1 MDSVD
6 GTKGVQVSSHES
18 FPIDCDPCDYN
29 QISKKAAAYCQE
41 CEDYLCEPCRTV
53 HEKLKLT
60 RSHKLLSGELM
71 PPKRSARKNA
81 VLDTVLCSCM
91 KNEVSVYCKE
101 HCSLVCVNCGALHH
115 RRCHTSDIG
124 DISKDFDVDS
134 TEETIDNWNEL
145 NETLTSLAESR
156 EEDLSNLSLEAKDCR
171 DRAKQFREELSIK
184 LESMEAKT
192 LSEID
197 ILKTQEKKTITQQLD
212 TCKAAQNSF
221 DTDRR
226 NLILAKERNDRQ
238 SIFVYNIQLSQ
249 AIKSL
254 TTITEEITKEV
265 YQPHI
270 SFECNP
276 AISIA
281 GDQDL
286 GTVKCHTSRTPQ
298 QMGRREQVDWLSLS
312 SWCLGIVVWLFLA
325 VPWACLEFLIG
336 VFTDHTVKCHSTRTL
351 QQKGFDEMSVTAHN
365 QVKVKVP
372 SDTRD
377 AWITGSAFLPSAESS
392 RIPQQK
398 GFDEM
403 SVTAHNQVKVKVPS
417 DTRDAWITGSA
428 FLPSAES
435 SRIPQQKGFDE
446 MSVTAHNQVNVKG
459 PSDAYGVDIAGSAFL
474 PSRELILC
482 DYNNYKL
489 KLLDENLQMKES
501 IDVRGDPWDVAPLNQ
516 HQVIVTF
523 PYQQYLQF
531 IQVTPSLALGH
542 TVDLGVQCWGVT
554 VSRESI
560 YISFLE
566 SGRGNI
572 GIYDLTGKKKR
583 IIDPYN
589 GKNGKLLIKSPYY
602 IAVSNDE
609 KLFVSGR
616 SSTPTV
622 YCLESSGKVLYTV
635 SNPSFTDCR
644 GISVDE
650 DENLLVCDAYSHKVF
665 LITKDGKEVREFLTE
680 KDGLSYPRTFSFR
693 RSDGTLVV
701 GGEQFGIMVFT
712 LK

>member
-325 VPWACLEFLIG
+325 VPWVCLEFLIG

-351 QQKGFDEMSVTAHN
+351 QQKGFDEMSVTARN
-365 QVKVKVP
+365 QVNVKVP
-372 SDTRD
+372 SDAGD

-403 SVTAHNQVKVKVPS
+403 SVTARNQVNVKVPS
-417 DTRDAWITGSA
+417 DAGDAWITGSA

-446 MSVTAHNQVNVKG
+446 MSVTARNQVNVKV
-459 PSDAYGVDIAGSAFL
+459 PSDAGDAWITGSAFL
-474 PSRELILC
+474 PSGELILC
-482 DYNNYKL
+482 DWDNKKL

-501 IDVRGDPWDVAPLNQ
+501 IDLPGTPWDIAVVNQ

-523 PYQQYLQF
+523 PWQQNLQF

-542 TVDLGVQCWGVT
+542 TVDLGMECRGVT

-560 YISFLE
+560 YISFSK
-566 SGRGNI
+566 SGEGKI

-589 GKNGKLLIKSPYY
+589 GKDGKVLIDWPKY

-609 KLFVSGR
+609 KIFVSGF
-616 SSTPTV
+616 STTTV
-622 YCLESSGKVLYTV
+622 YCLESSGNVLYTV
-635 SNPSFTDCR
+635 SNPLCKDCS

-650 DENLLVCDAYSHKVF
+650 NENLLVCDVVSHKVF

-680 KDGLSYPRTFSFR
+680 KDGLSWPRTVSFR

-701 GGEQFGIMVFT
+701 DGGHNNNIPVFI

>member
-41 CEDYLCEPCRTV
+41 CEEYLCEPCKTA
-53 HEKLKLT
+53 HEKLRLT

-71 PPKRSARKNA
+71 PLKRSARKKA
-81 VLDTVLCSCM
+81 VLDIVLCSCM

-115 RRCHTSDIG
+115 RRCRTSDIC

-171 DRAKQFREELSIK
+171 DRAKQFRKELSIK
-184 LESMEAKT
+184 LESMEAKI

-212 TCKAAQNSF
+212 TCKAARNSL

-238 SIFVYNIQLSQ
+238 SIFVYNMQLSQ
-249 AIKSL
+249 SVKSL
-254 TTITEEITKEV
+254 TTITDEITKEV

-286 GTVKCHTSRTPQ
+286 GTVKCHTTRTPEQKGFDEMSVTARKQVNVDQDLGTIKCHTSRTPQ

-325 VPWACLEFLIG
+325 VPWVCLEFLIG
-336 VFTDHTVKCHSTRTL
+336 VFTDHTVKCHSTRIL
-351 QQKGFDEMSVTAHN
+351 QQKGFDEMSVTARN
-365 QVKVKVP
+365 QVNVKVP
-372 SDTRD
+372 SDARD
-377 AWITGSAFLPSAESS
+377 AWITGSAFLPS
-392 RIPQQK
+392 
-398 GFDEM
+398 G
-403 SVTAHNQVKVKVPS
+403 
-417 DTRDAWITGSA
+417 
-428 FLPSAES
+428 
-435 SRIPQQKGFDE
+435 
-446 MSVTAHNQVNVKG
+446 
-459 PSDAYGVDIAGSAFL
+459 
-474 PSRELILC
+474 ELILC
-482 DYNNYKL
+482 DCGNNKL

-501 IDVRGDPWDVAPLNQ
+501 IDLPEAPWDIAVVNQ

-523 PYQQYLQF
+523 PVQQYLQF

-542 TVDLGVQCWGVT
+542 TVDLGMQCRGVA

-560 YISFLE
+560 YILFSV
-566 SGRGNI
+566 SGEGKI
-572 GIYDLTGKKKR
+572 GIYDLTGKIKR
-583 IIDPYN
+583 IIDQYN
-589 GKNGKLLIKSPYY
+589 GKDGKELIKYPWY

-609 KLFVSGR
+609 KIFVSGR
-616 SSTPTV
+616 DAKSSTPTV
-622 YCLESSGKVLYTV
+622 CCLESSGNVLYTV
-635 SNPSFTDCR
+635 SNPLFKDCR

-650 DENLLVCDAYSHKVF
+650 NENLLVCDWDSDKVF

-680 KDGLSYPRTFSFR
+680 KDGLSYPSTVSFR

-701 GGEQFGIMVFT
+701 GGGHNNILVFT

>member
-1 MDSVD
+1 
-6 GTKGVQVSSHES
+6 
-18 FPIDCDPCDYN
+18 
-29 QISKKAAAYCQE
+29 
-41 CEDYLCEPCRTV
+41 
-53 HEKLKLT
+53 
-60 RSHKLLSGELM
+60 M
-71 PPKRSARKNA
+71 PPKRSARKGA
-81 VLDTVLCSCM
+81 VLDTVMCSCM

-101 HCSLVCVNCGALHH
+101 HCSLVCLNCGALHH
-115 RRCHTSDIG
+115 RRCRTNDIG

-134 TEETIDNWNEL
+134 TEETIANWNEL
-145 NETLTSLAESR
+145 NETITSLHERR
-156 EEDLSNLSLEAKDCR
+156 ETDLSNLSLEAKDCR

-192 LSEID
+192 LSKID
-197 ILKTQEKKTITQQLD
+197 ILETQETKTITQQLD
-212 TCKAAQNSF
+212 TCKAARNSL

-254 TTITEEITKEV
+254 TTITDEITKEV

-276 AISIA
+276 AIAIA

-286 GTVKCHTSRTPQ
+286 GTVKCHTTRIPQ
-298 QMGRREQVDWLSLS
+298 
-312 SWCLGIVVWLFLA
+312 
-325 VPWACLEFLIG
+325 
-336 VFTDHTVKCHSTRTL
+336 H
-351 QQKGFDEMSVTAHN
+351 KGFDEMSVTARN
-365 QVKVKVP
+365 QVNVKVP
-372 SDTRD
+372 SDSFYVD
-377 AWITGSAFLPSAESS
+377 ITGSAFLSSRESS
-392 RIPQQK
+392 RTPQQK

-403 SVTAHNQVKVKVPS
+403 SVTARNQINVKVPS
-417 DTRDAWITGSA
+417 DDAEYASITGSA
-428 FLPSAES
+428 FLPSG
-435 SRIPQQKGFDE
+435 Q
-446 MSVTAHNQVNVKG
+446 
-459 PSDAYGVDIAGSAFL
+459 
-474 PSRELILC
+474 LILC
-482 DYNNYKL
+482 DGSNKRL
-489 KLLDENLQMKES
+489 KLLDENLQMTES
-501 IDVRGDPWDVAPLNQ
+501 IDVPGGLWDVAPVNQ

-523 PYQQYLQF
+523 PARQYLQF

-542 TVDLGVQCWGVT
+542 TVDLGMECWGVT

-566 SGRGNI
+566 PEGGKI

-583 IIDPYN
+583 ILDPYN
-589 GKNGKLLIKSPYY
+589 GKDGKVLIEWPWY

-609 KLFVSGR
+609 KIVVSDK

-622 YCLESSGKVLYTV
+622 YCLESSGNVLYTV

-650 DENLLVCDAYSHKVF
+650 NENLLVCDWRGLKVL

-680 KDGLSYPRTFSFR
+680 KDGLYRPRTVSFS
-693 RSDGTLVV
+693 RSAGTLVV
-701 GGEQFGIMVFT
+701 GGWHNNILVFT
-712 LK
+712 LKYEIYGSGLQNKNV

>member
-6 GTKGVQVSSHES
+6 GAKGDQVSSDES
-18 FPIDCDPCDYN
+18 FAIDCDPCDYN

-41 CEDYLCEPCRTV
+41 CEEYLCEPCKTA

-71 PPKRSARKNA
+71 PPKRSAGKKA
-81 VLDTVLCSCM
+81 VLDTVLCSCV
-91 KNEVSVYCKE
+91 KNEVAIYCKE
-101 HCSLVCVNCGALHH
+101 HDSLVCVNCGSLHH
-115 RRCHTSDIG
+115 RRCQTSDIG

-145 NETLTSLAESR
+145 NEKITSLHERR
-156 EEDLSNLSLEAKDCR
+156 ETDLSNISLEAKDCR

-197 ILKTQEKKTITQQLD
+197 TLETQETKTITQQLD
-212 TCKAAQNSF
+212 TCKAARNSL

-249 AIKSL
+249 TMKSL
-254 TTITEEITKEV
+254 TTITDEITKEV

-276 AISIA
+276 TITIA
-281 GDQDL
+281 CDQDL
-286 GTVKCHTSRTPQ
+286 GTVKCH
-298 QMGRREQVDWLSLS
+298 
-312 SWCLGIVVWLFLA
+312 
-325 VPWACLEFLIG
+325 
-336 VFTDHTVKCHSTRTL
+336 STRT
-351 QQKGFDEMSVTAHN
+351 
-365 QVKVKVP
+365 
-372 SDTRD
+372 
-377 AWITGSAFLPSAESS
+377 
-392 RIPQQK
+392 PQQK

-403 SVTAHNQVKVKVPS
+403 SVTARNQVNVKVQS
-417 DTRDAWITGSA
+417 DDFNAHITGSA
-428 FLPSAES
+428 FLTSG
-435 SRIPQQKGFDE
+435 Q
-446 MSVTAHNQVNVKG
+446 
-459 PSDAYGVDIAGSAFL
+459 
-474 PSRELILC
+474 LILC
-482 DYNNYKL
+482 DWYNNKL

-501 IDVRGDPWDVAPLNQ
+501 IDVPGDPWDVAPVNQ

-523 PYQQYLQF
+523 PGRQYLQF

-542 TVDLGVQCWGVT
+542 TVDLEMECRGVT

-560 YISFLE
+560 YILFSV
-566 SGRGNI
+566 SGEGKI
-572 GIYDLTGKKKR
+572 GIYDLTGKRKR
-583 IIDPYN
+583 IIDQYN
-589 GKNGKLLIKSPYY
+589 GKDGKVLNEYPYY

-609 KLFVSGR
+609 KIFVSGR
-616 SSTPTV
+616 DVKSSTTTV
-622 YCLESSGKVLYTV
+622 YCLESSGNVLYTV
-635 SNPSFTDCR
+635 SNPLLQECM

-650 DENLLVCDAYSHKVF
+650 NENLLVCDRDRYKVF
-665 LITKDGKEVREFLTE
+665 LITNDGKEVREFLTE
-680 KDGLSYPRTFSFR
+680 KDGLSYPRTVSFR

-701 GGEQFGIMVFT
+701 GGWHNSIRVFT

>member
-6 GTKGVQVSSHES
+6 GAKGVHVSSDKS
-18 FPIDCDPCDYN
+18 FPIDCDPCEYN

-41 CEDYLCEPCRTV
+41 CEEYLCEWCKTA

-71 PPKRSARKNA
+71 PPKRSAGKRA

-91 KNEVSVYCKE
+91 KNEVSIYCKE

-115 RRCHTSDIG
+115 RRCRTNDIG

-145 NETLTSLAESR
+145 NVTLTSLAESR
-156 EEDLSNLSLEAKDCR
+156 EEDLNNLTLEAKDCR
-171 DRAKQFREELSIK
+171 DRAKQFGEELRIK

-197 ILKTQEKKTITQQLD
+197 ILETQETKTINQQLD
-212 TCKAAQNSF
+212 TCKAAQNSL

-249 AIKSL
+249 SVKSL
-254 TTITEEITKEV
+254 TKTSEEITKEV

-270 SFECNP
+270 SFECYP
-276 AISIA
+276 AITIA

-286 GTVKCHTSRTPQ
+286 GTVKCHTTRTTQ
-298 QMGRREQVDWLSLS
+298 QMGKREFVFLPSLS
-312 SWCLGIVVWLFLA
+312 SQCLESVLWLFLA
-325 VPWACLEFLIG
+325 VSWVCLQFVFVVLPNHTHILFLNEIS
-336 VFTDHTVKCHSTRTL
+336 VPTR
-351 QQKGFDEMSVTAHN
+351 N
-365 QVKVKVP
+365 QVNIKVQ
-372 SDTRD
+372 SDSND
-377 AWITGSAFLPSAESS
+377 AWISGSAFLPS
-392 RIPQQK
+392 
-398 GFDEM
+398 G
-403 SVTAHNQVKVKVPS
+403 
-417 DTRDAWITGSA
+417 
-428 FLPSAES
+428 
-435 SRIPQQKGFDE
+435 
-446 MSVTAHNQVNVKG
+446 
-459 PSDAYGVDIAGSAFL
+459 
-474 PSRELILC
+474 ELILC
-482 DYNNYKL
+482 DWLNKKL

-501 IDVRGDPWDVAPLNQ
+501 IDVPGRPWDVAPVNQ

-523 PYQQYLQF
+523 PWQQYLQF

-542 TVDLGVQCWGVT
+542 TVNLGMECMGVT

-560 YISFLE
+560 YILFFE
-566 SGRGNI
+566 SGEGKI

-583 IIDPYN
+583 IIGPYN
-589 GKNGKLLIKSPYY
+589 GKDGKVLIEFPCN
-602 IAVSNDE
+602 IAVSNDD
-609 KLFVSGR
+609 KLFVSDG

-635 SNPSFTDCR
+635 SNPLFEACR
-644 GISVDE
+644 GIIVDE
-650 DENLLVCDAYSHKVF
+650 NENLLVCDVDRNKVF

-680 KDGLSYPRTFSFR
+680 NDDVWRPYTVSSR

-701 GGEQFGIMVFT
+701 GGYHNNILVFT

>member
-6 GTKGVQVSSHES
+6 GAKGIHISSDES
-18 FPIDCDPCDYN
+18 FSIDCDPCQYN

-41 CEDYLCEPCRTV
+41 CEEYLCEPCKTA
-53 HEKLKLT
+53 HEKLRLT

-71 PPKRSARKNA
+71 PPKRSARKKA
-81 VLDTVLCSCM
+81 VLDTVMCSCM

-101 HCSLVCVNCGALHH
+101 HCSLVCVNCGSLHH
-115 RRCHTSDIG
+115 RRCQTSDIG

-145 NETLTSLAESR
+145 NEKITSLHERR
-156 EEDLSNLSLEAKDCR
+156 ETDLSNLSLEAKDCR

-197 ILKTQEKKTITQQLD
+197 ILETQETKTITQQLD
-212 TCKAAQNSF
+212 TCKAARNSL

-249 AIKSL
+249 TMKSL

-276 AISIA
+276 AITIA
-281 GDQDL
+281 GDQEL
-286 GTVKCHTSRTPQ
+286 GTVKCHT
-298 QMGRREQVDWLSLS
+298 
-312 SWCLGIVVWLFLA
+312 
-325 VPWACLEFLIG
+325 
-336 VFTDHTVKCHSTRTL
+336 TRT
-351 QQKGFDEMSVTAHN
+351 
-365 QVKVKVP
+365 
-372 SDTRD
+372 
-377 AWITGSAFLPSAESS
+377 
-392 RIPQQK
+392 PQQK

-403 SVTAHNQVKVKVPS
+403 SVTARNQVNVKVQS
-417 DTRDAWITGSA
+417 DARNARITGSA
-428 FLPSAES
+428 FLPS
-435 SRIPQQKGFDE
+435 G
-446 MSVTAHNQVNVKG
+446 
-459 PSDAYGVDIAGSAFL
+459 
-474 PSRELILC
+474 ELILC
-482 DYNNYKL
+482 DHINKKL

-501 IDVRGDPWDVAPLNQ
+501 IDLPGTPRDIAVVNQ

-523 PYQQYLQF
+523 PVQQYLQF

-542 TVDLGVQCWGVT
+542 TVDLGMECNGVT

-560 YISFLE
+560 YISFSE
-566 SGRGNI
+566 SGGGKI

-583 IIDPYN
+583 IIDQYN
-589 GKNGKLLIKSPYY
+589 GKDGNVLIKYPDY

-609 KLFVSGR
+609 KIFVSGHDAK
-616 SSTPTV
+616 SFTPTV
-622 YCLESSGKVLYTV
+622 YCLESSGNVLYTV
-635 SNPSFTDCR
+635 SNPVFKVCR

-650 DENLLVCDAYSHKVF
+650 NENLLVCGGSHKVF

-680 KDGLSYPRTFSFR
+680 KDGLSWPSTVSFR

-701 GGEQFGIMVFT
+701 GNEHNNILAFT

>member
-1 MDSVD
+1 MGSFKYGYVSMATACLKISFLVISGNRNMDSVD
-6 GTKGVQVSSHES
+6 GAKGVHVSSDKS
-18 FPIDCDPCDYN
+18 FPIDCDPCEYN

-41 CEDYLCEPCRTV
+41 CEEYLCEPCKTA

-71 PPKRSARKNA
+71 PPKRSARKGA
-81 VLDTVLCSCM
+81 VLDTVMCSCM

-101 HCSLVCVNCGALHH
+101 HDSLVCVNCGALHH
-115 RRCHTSDIG
+115 RRCQTSDIG

-134 TEETIDNWNEL
+134 TEETIDNWNNL
-145 NETLTSLAESR
+145 NETITFLAKSR
-156 EEDLSNLSLEAKDCR
+156 EEDLNNLTLEAKDCR
-171 DRAKQFREELSIK
+171 DRAKQFGEELRIK

-197 ILKTQEKKTITQQLD
+197 ILETQETKTINQQLD
-212 TCKAAQNSF
+212 TCKAAQNSL

-249 AIKSL
+249 SMMSL
-254 TTITEEITKEV
+254 TKTTEEITKEV

-276 AISIA
+276 AIIIA

-286 GTVKCHTSRTPQ
+286 GTVKCHTTRTTQ
-298 QMGRREQVDWLSLS
+298 QMGKREFVFLPSLS
-312 SWCLGIVVWLFLA
+312 SQCLESVLWLFLA
-325 VPWACLEFLIG
+325 VSWVCLQFVFVVLPNHTHILFLNEIS
-336 VFTDHTVKCHSTRTL
+336 VPTR
-351 QQKGFDEMSVTAHN
+351 N
-365 QVKVKVP
+365 QVNIKVQ
-372 SDTRD
+372 SDSND
-377 AWITGSAFLPSAESS
+377 AWIYGSAFLPS
-392 RIPQQK
+392 
-398 GFDEM
+398 G
-403 SVTAHNQVKVKVPS
+403 
-417 DTRDAWITGSA
+417 
-428 FLPSAES
+428 
-435 SRIPQQKGFDE
+435 
-446 MSVTAHNQVNVKG
+446 
-459 PSDAYGVDIAGSAFL
+459 
-474 PSRELILC
+474 ELILC
-482 DYNNYKL
+482 DHINKKL

-501 IDVRGDPWDVAPLNQ
+501 IDVPGQPWDVAPVNQ

-523 PYQQYLQF
+523 LGQQYLQF

-542 TVDLGVQCWGVT
+542 TVDLGMQCWGVT

-560 YISFLE
+560 YISFFE
-566 SGRGNI
+566 SGEGKI

-589 GKNGKLLIKSPYY
+589 GKDGKVLIKYPEY

-609 KLFVSGR
+609 KIFVYGV
-616 SSTPTV
+616 SSTRTV
-622 YCLESSGKVLYTV
+622 YCLESSGNVLYTV
-635 SNPSFTDCR
+635 SNPLFKKCS

-650 DENLLVCDAYSHKVF
+650 NENLLVCDWLSHKVF
-665 LITKDGKEVREFLTE
+665 LITKDGKEVREFLTL
-680 KDGLSYPRTFSFR
+680 KDGLSYPRTVSFR

-701 GGEQFGIMVFT
+701 GGDHNNILVFT

>member
-6 GTKGVQVSSHES
+6 GAKGVHVSSDKS
-18 FPIDCDPCDYN
+18 FPIDCDPCEYN
-29 QISKKAAAYCQE
+29 QISKKAAAHCQE
-41 CEDYLCEPCRTV
+41 CEEYLCEWCKTA

-71 PPKRSARKNA
+71 PPKRSARKGA
-81 VLDTVLCSCM
+81 VLDTVLCSCV
-91 KNEVSVYCKE
+91 KNEVAIYCKE
-101 HCSLVCVNCGALHH
+101 HCSLVCVNCGALRH
-115 RRCHTSDIG
+115 RRCQTSDIG

-134 TEETIDNWNEL
+134 TEETIDNWNNL
-145 NETLTSLAESR
+145 NETITFLAKSR
-156 EEDLSNLSLEAKDCR
+156 EEDLNNLTLEAKDCR
-171 DRAKQFREELSIK
+171 DRAKQFGEELRIK

-197 ILKTQEKKTITQQLD
+197 ILETQETKTINQQLD
-212 TCKAAQNSF
+212 TCKAARNSL

-254 TTITEEITKEV
+254 TKITDEITKEV

-276 AISIA
+276 AITIA

-286 GTVKCHTSRTPQ
+286 GTVKCHTTRTTQ
-298 QMGRREQVDWLSLS
+298 QMGKREFVFLPSLS
-312 SWCLGIVVWLFLA
+312 SQCLESVLWLFLA
-325 VPWACLEFLIG
+325 VSWVCLQFVFVVLPNHTHILFLNEIS
-336 VFTDHTVKCHSTRTL
+336 VPTR
-351 QQKGFDEMSVTAHN
+351 N
-365 QVKVKVP
+365 QVNIKVQ
-372 SDTRD
+372 SDSND
-377 AWITGSAFLPSAESS
+377 AWISGSAFLPS
-392 RIPQQK
+392 
-398 GFDEM
+398 G
-403 SVTAHNQVKVKVPS
+403 
-417 DTRDAWITGSA
+417 
-428 FLPSAES
+428 
-435 SRIPQQKGFDE
+435 
-446 MSVTAHNQVNVKG
+446 
-459 PSDAYGVDIAGSAFL
+459 
-474 PSRELILC
+474 ELILC
-482 DYNNYKL
+482 DHINKKL

-501 IDVRGDPWDVAPLNQ
+501 IDVPGRPWDVAPVNQ

-523 PYQQYLQF
+523 PWQQYLQF

-542 TVDLGVQCWGVT
+542 TVDLGMECWGVT

-566 SGRGNI
+566 PEGGKI

-583 IIDPYN
+583 ILDPYN
-589 GKNGKLLIKSPYY
+589 GKDGKVLIEWPWY

-609 KLFVSGR
+609 KIVVSDK

-622 YCLESSGKVLYTV
+622 YCLESSGNVLYTV

-644 GISVDE
+644 GISVDVN
-650 DENLLVCDAYSHKVF
+650 ENLLVCDWRSLKVL
-665 LITKDGKEVREFLTE
+665 LITKDGKEVREFLPE
-680 KDGLSYPRTFSFR
+680 KDGLSYPYTVSFR

-701 GGEQFGIMVFT
+701 GGWHNNILVFT

>member
-6 GTKGVQVSSHES
+6 GAKGVHVSSDES
-18 FPIDCDPCDYN
+18 FAIDCDPCKFN
-29 QISKKAAAYCQE
+29 QISKKAAAYCQK
-41 CEDYLCEPCRTV
+41 CEEYLCEPCRTV
-53 HEKLKLT
+53 HGKLKST

-71 PPKRSARKNA
+71 PPKRSADKIT
-81 VLDTVLCSCM
+81 VLDTVLCSCL

-101 HCSLVCVNCGALHH
+101 HCSLICVNCGYIHH

-124 DISKDFDVDS
+124 DVSKDFDVDS
-134 TEETIDNWNEL
+134 TEETIDNWKEL
-145 NETLTSLAESR
+145 NETITSLAESR
-156 EEDLSNLSLEAKDCR
+156 EEDLNNLTLEVKDCR
-171 DRAKQFREELSIK
+171 DRAKQFREKLSIQ

-197 ILKTQEKKTITQQLD
+197 ILETQETKTITQQLD
-212 TCKAAQNSF
+212 TCKAARNSL

-249 AIKSL
+249 SVKSL

-265 YQPHI
+265 HQPHI

-276 AISIA
+276 AITIV

-286 GTVKCHTSRTPQ
+286 GTVKCH
-298 QMGRREQVDWLSLS
+298 
-312 SWCLGIVVWLFLA
+312 
-325 VPWACLEFLIG
+325 
-336 VFTDHTVKCHSTRTL
+336 ST
-351 QQKGFDEMSVTAHN
+351 
-365 QVKVKVP
+365 
-372 SDTRD
+372 
-377 AWITGSAFLPSAESS
+377 

-403 SVTAHNQVKVKVPS
+403 SVTARNQVNVKVQS
-417 DTRDAWITGSA
+417 DTYDACITGSA
-428 FLPSAES
+428 FLPSG
-435 SRIPQQKGFDE
+435 Q
-446 MSVTAHNQVNVKG
+446 
-459 PSDAYGVDIAGSAFL
+459 
-474 PSRELILC
+474 LILC
-482 DYNNYKL
+482 DLHNNKL

-501 IDVRGDPWDVAPLNQ
+501 IDLPERPRDKAVVNQ

-523 PYQQYLQF
+523 LSQQYLQF

-560 YISFLE
+560 YILLSSE
-566 SGRGNI
+566 SGEGKI
-572 GIYDLTGKKKR
+572 GFYDLTGKKKR
-583 IIDPYN
+583 VIDQYN
-589 GKNGKLLIKSPYY
+589 GKDGKVLIEYPYY

-609 KLFVSGR
+609 KLFLSGG

-622 YCLESSGKVLYTV
+622 YCLESSGNVLYTV
-635 SNPSFTDCR
+635 SNPLFKDCS

-650 DENLLVCDAYSHKVF
+650 NKNLLVCDRRSHKVF
-665 LITKDGKEVREFLTE
+665 LITKDGKEVREFLTG
-680 KDGLSYPRTFSFR
+680 KDGLSYPYTISFR
-693 RSDGTLVV
+693 RSDRTLVL
-701 GGEQFGIMVFT
+701 GGDHYNILVFT

>member
-6 GTKGVQVSSHES
+6 GAKGDQVSSDGS
-18 FPIDCDPCDYN
+18 FAIDCDPCDYN

-41 CEDYLCEPCRTV
+41 CEEYLCEPCKTA
-53 HEKLKLT
+53 HEKLRLT

-71 PPKRSARKNA
+71 PPKRSAGKRA
-81 VLDTVLCSCM
+81 VLDTVLCSCV
-91 KNEVSVYCKE
+91 KNEVAIYCKE
-101 HCSLVCVNCGALHH
+101 HDSLVCVNCGSLHH
-115 RRCHTSDIG
+115 RRCQTSDIG

-145 NETLTSLAESR
+145 NEKITSLHERR
-156 EEDLSNLSLEAKDCR
+156 ETDLSNLSLEAKDCR
-171 DRAKQFREELSIK
+171 DRAKQFREELSIT

-197 ILKTQEKKTITQQLD
+197 TLETQETKTITQQLD
-212 TCKAAQNSF
+212 TCKAARNSL

-249 AIKSL
+249 SVKSL
-254 TTITEEITKEV
+254 TTITDEITKEV

-276 AISIA
+276 AITFT
-281 GDQDL
+281 GDQDI
-286 GTVKCHTSRTPQ
+286 GTVKCHTTRIPQQKGFDVITGDQDLGAVKCHTTRTPQ
-298 QMGRREQVDWLSLS
+298 QKGFDVITGDQD
-312 SWCLGIVVWLFLA
+312 LGA
-325 VPWACLEFLIG
+325 
-336 VFTDHTVKCHSTRTL
+336 VKCHSTRT
-351 QQKGFDEMSVTAHN
+351 
-365 QVKVKVP
+365 
-372 SDTRD
+372 
-377 AWITGSAFLPSAESS
+377 
-392 RIPQQK
+392 PQQK

-403 SVTAHNQVKVKVPS
+403 SVTARNQVNVKVQS
-417 DTRDAWITGSA
+417 DTFDADIIGSA
-428 FLPSAES
+428 FLPS
-435 SRIPQQKGFDE
+435 G
-446 MSVTAHNQVNVKG
+446 
-459 PSDAYGVDIAGSAFL
+459 
-474 PSRELILC
+474 ELILC
-482 DYNNYKL
+482 DYTNKKL

-501 IDVRGDPWDVAPLNQ
+501 IDVPGTPWDIAVVNQ

-523 PYQQYLQF
+523 PWQQNLQF

-542 TVDLGVQCWGVT
+542 TVDLGMECRGAT

-560 YISFLE
+560 YILFSV
-566 SGRGNI
+566 SGEGKI
-572 GIYDLTGKKKR
+572 GIYDLTWKKKR
-583 IIDPYN
+583 IIDQYN
-589 GKNGKLLIKSPYY
+589 GKDGNVLIKYPWY

-609 KLFVSGR
+609 KIFVSGYDVQ
-616 SSTPTV
+616 SSTRTV
-622 YCLESSGKVLYTV
+622 YCLESSGNVLYTV

-650 DENLLVCDAYSHKVF
+650 NENMLVCDRYHKVF

-680 KDGLSYPRTFSFR
+680 KDGLYRPRTVSFS
-693 RSDGTLVV
+693 RSAGTLVV
-701 GGEQFGIMVFT
+701 GGDHNIILVFT

>member
-325 VPWACLEFLIG
+325 VPWVCLEFLIG

-351 QQKGFDEMSVTAHN
+351 QQKGFDEMSVTARN
-365 QVKVKVP
+365 QVNVKVP

-403 SVTAHNQVKVKVPS
+403 SVTARNQVNVKVQS
-417 DTRDAWITGSA
+417 DDAEYAGITGSA
-428 FLPSAES
+428 FLPS
-435 SRIPQQKGFDE
+435 G
-446 MSVTAHNQVNVKG
+446 
-459 PSDAYGVDIAGSAFL
+459 
-474 PSRELILC
+474 ELILC
-482 DYNNYKL
+482 DHINKKL

-501 IDVRGDPWDVAPLNQ
+501 IDVPGTPWDIAVVNQ

-523 PYQQYLQF
+523 LWRQYLQF
-531 IQVTPSLALGH
+531 IQVTPSLALDY
-542 TVDLGVQCWGVT
+542 TVDFGMECRGVT

-560 YISFLE
+560 YILFSV
-566 SGRGNI
+566 SGEGKI

-583 IIDPYN
+583 IIDQYN
-589 GKNGKLLIKSPYY
+589 GKDGKVLIKSPWY

-609 KLFVSGR
+609 QIFVSGGLFP
-616 SSTPTV
+616 PTV
-622 YCLESSGKVLYTV
+622 YCLESSGNVLYTV
-635 SNPSFTDCR
+635 SN
-644 GISVDE
+644 
-650 DENLLVCDAYSHKVF
+650 LLF
-665 LITKDGKEVREFLTE
+665 
-680 KDGLSYPRTFSFR
+680 
-693 RSDGTLVV
+693 
-701 GGEQFGIMVFT
+701 
-712 LK
+712 

>member
-6 GTKGVQVSSHES
+6 GAKGIHISSDES
-18 FPIDCDPCDYN
+18 FSIDCDPCQYN

-41 CEDYLCEPCRTV
+41 CKEYFCEWCKTA

-71 PPKRSARKNA
+71 PPKRSARKGA
-81 VLDTVLCSCM
+81 VLDTVMCSCM
-91 KNEVSVYCKE
+91 KNEVSDYCKE
-101 HCSLVCVNCGALHH
+101 HCSLVCVNCGSLHH
-115 RRCHTSDIG
+115 RRCQTSDIG

-145 NETLTSLAESR
+145 NEKITSLHERR
-156 EEDLSNLSLEAKDCR
+156 ETDLSNLSLEAKDCR

-197 ILKTQEKKTITQQLD
+197 ILETQETKTITQQLD
-212 TCKAAQNSF
+212 TCKAARNSL

-249 AIKSL
+249 TMKSL

-276 AISIA
+276 AITIA
-281 GDQDL
+281 GDQEL
-286 GTVKCHTSRTPQ
+286 GTVKCHT
-298 QMGRREQVDWLSLS
+298 
-312 SWCLGIVVWLFLA
+312 
-325 VPWACLEFLIG
+325 
-336 VFTDHTVKCHSTRTL
+336 TRT
-351 QQKGFDEMSVTAHN
+351 
-365 QVKVKVP
+365 
-372 SDTRD
+372 
-377 AWITGSAFLPSAESS
+377 
-392 RIPQQK
+392 PQQK

-403 SVTAHNQVKVKVPS
+403 SVTARNQVNVKVQS
-417 DTRDAWITGSA
+417 DAKDVCITGSA
-428 FLPSAES
+428 FLPSG
-435 SRIPQQKGFDE
+435 Q
-446 MSVTAHNQVNVKG
+446 
-459 PSDAYGVDIAGSAFL
+459 
-474 PSRELILC
+474 LILC
-482 DYNNYKL
+482 DGNNNKL
-489 KLLDENLQMKES
+489 KLLDENLQMTES
-501 IDVRGDPWDVAPLNQ
+501 IDLPGTPWDIAVVNQ

-531 IQVTPSLALGH
+531 IEVTPSLALGH
-542 TVDLGVQCWGVT
+542 TVDLGMQCWGVT

-560 YISFLE
+560 YISFSE
-566 SGRGNI
+566 SGEGKI
-572 GIYDLTGKKKR
+572 GIYDHTGKMKR
-583 IIDPYN
+583 IIDPCN
-589 GKNGKLLIKSPYY
+589 GKDGNVLIKWPHYL
-602 IAVSNDE
+602 AVSNDE
-609 KLFVSGR
+609 KIFVSDE

-622 YCLESSGKVLYTV
+622 YCLENSGNVLYTI
-635 SNPSFTDCR
+635 SNPLFTDCR

-650 DENLLVCDAYSHKVF
+650 NENLLVCDWDRNKVF

-680 KDGLSYPRTFSFR
+680 KDGLSYPWTVSFR

-701 GGEQFGIMVFT
+701 GGWHYNILVFT

>member
-6 GTKGVQVSSHES
+6 GAKGDQVSSDGS
-18 FPIDCDPCDYN
+18 FAIDCDPCDYN

-41 CEDYLCEPCRTV
+41 CEEYLCEPCKTA

-71 PPKRSARKNA
+71 PPKRSAGKRA
-81 VLDTVLCSCM
+81 VLDTVLCSCV
-91 KNEVSVYCKE
+91 KNEVAIYCKE
-101 HCSLVCVNCGALHH
+101 HDSLVCVNCGSLHH
-115 RRCHTSDIG
+115 RRCQTSDIG

-145 NETLTSLAESR
+145 NEKITSLHERR
-156 EEDLSNLSLEAKDCR
+156 ETDLSNLSLEAKDCR

-197 ILKTQEKKTITQQLD
+197 TLETQETKTITQQLD
-212 TCKAAQNSF
+212 TCKAARNSL

-249 AIKSL
+249 SVKSL
-254 TTITEEITKEV
+254 TTITDEITKEV

-276 AISIA
+276 AITFT

-286 GTVKCHTSRTPQ
+286 GTVKCHTTRIPQ
-298 QMGRREQVDWLSLS
+298 QKGFDVITGDQD
-312 SWCLGIVVWLFLA
+312 LGA
-325 VPWACLEFLIG
+325 
-336 VFTDHTVKCHSTRTL
+336 VKCHSTRT
-351 QQKGFDEMSVTAHN
+351 
-365 QVKVKVP
+365 
-372 SDTRD
+372 
-377 AWITGSAFLPSAESS
+377 
-392 RIPQQK
+392 PQQK

-403 SVTAHNQVKVKVPS
+403 SVTARNQVNVKLPS
-417 DTRDAWITGSA
+417 DTRNARITGSA
-428 FLPSAES
+428 FLPS
-435 SRIPQQKGFDE
+435 G
-446 MSVTAHNQVNVKG
+446 
-459 PSDAYGVDIAGSAFL
+459 
-474 PSRELILC
+474 ELILC
-482 DYNNYKL
+482 DWYNKKL
-489 KLLDENLQMKES
+489 KLLDENLQMKDS
-501 IDVRGDPWDVAPLNQ
+501 IDVPGRPWDVAPVNQ

-531 IQVTPSLALGH
+531 IQVTHSLALGH
-542 TVDLGVQCWGVT
+542 TVDFGMECRGVT

-560 YISFLE
+560 YISFSE
-566 SGRGNI
+566 SGEGKI
-572 GIYDLTGKKKR
+572 GMYDLTGKKKR
-583 IIDPYN
+583 IIDQYN
-589 GKNGKLLIKSPYY
+589 GKDGNVLIKYPWY

-609 KLFVSGR
+609 KIFVSGVDAQ

-622 YCLESSGKVLYTV
+622 CCLESSGNVLYTV
-635 SNPSFTDCR
+635 SNPLFKKCSE
-644 GISVDE
+644 ISVDE
-650 DENLLVCDAYSHKVF
+650 NKNLLVCDWKSHKVF

-680 KDGLSYPRTFSFR
+680 KDGVYHPYTVSFR

-701 GGEQFGIMVFT
+701 DVWPNNILVFT

>member
-6 GTKGVQVSSHES
+6 GTKGVHVSSDKS
-18 FPIDCDPCDYN
+18 FSIDCDPCAFN
-29 QISKKAAAYCQE
+29 QISRKTAAYCQE
-41 CEDYLCEPCRTV
+41 CEEYLCEPCKTA
-53 HEKLKLT
+53 HEKLRLT

-71 PPKRSARKNA
+71 PPKRSARKKA

-91 KNEVSVYCKE
+91 KNEVAIYCKE
-101 HCSLVCVNCGALHH
+101 NDSLVCVNCGALHH
-115 RRCHTSDIG
+115 RRCRTNDIG

-145 NETLTSLAESR
+145 NEALTSLAESR
-156 EEDLSNLSLEAKDCR
+156 EEDLNNLTLEAKDCR

-184 LESMEAKT
+184 IENMEAKT

-197 ILKTQEKKTITQQLD
+197 ILETQETKTITQQLD
-212 TCKAAQNSF
+212 TCKAARNSL

-270 SFECNP
+270 SFKCNP
-276 AISIA
+276 TITIA

-286 GTVKCHTSRTPQ
+286 GTVKCHTTRTP
-298 QMGRREQVDWLSLS
+298 
-312 SWCLGIVVWLFLA
+312 
-325 VPWACLEFLIG
+325 
-336 VFTDHTVKCHSTRTL
+336 
-351 QQKGFDEMSVTAHN
+351 QQKGFDEMYVTARN
-365 QVKVKVP
+365 QVNVEVQSK
-372 SDTRD
+372 TLD
-377 AWITGSAFLPSAESS
+377 ADITGSAFLPSG
-392 RIPQQK
+392 Q
-398 GFDEM
+398 
-403 SVTAHNQVKVKVPS
+403 
-417 DTRDAWITGSA
+417 
-428 FLPSAES
+428 
-435 SRIPQQKGFDE
+435 
-446 MSVTAHNQVNVKG
+446 
-459 PSDAYGVDIAGSAFL
+459 
-474 PSRELILC
+474 LILC
-482 DYNNYKL
+482 DWNIKKL

-501 IDVRGDPWDVAPLNQ
+501 IDVPEYPWDIAVVNQ

-523 PYQQYLQF
+523 RRQQYLQF

-542 TVDLGVQCWGVT
+542 TVDLGMECRGVT
-554 VSRESI
+554 VSRECI
-560 YISFLE
+560 YISFSE
-566 SGRGNI
+566 SGEGKI
-572 GIYDLTGKKKR
+572 GIYDVTGKKKR
-583 IIDPYN
+583 IIDQFN
-589 GKNGKLLIKSPYY
+589 GKDGKVLIKFPYY

-609 KLFVSGR
+609 KIFVSGV

-622 YCLESSGKVLYTV
+622 YCLESSGNVLYTV
-635 SNPSFTDCR
+635 SNPLFKKCS

-650 DENLLVCDAYSHKVF
+650 NENLLVCDRNSHKVF

-680 KDGLSYPRTFSFR
+680 KDGVCLPWTISYR

-701 GGEQFGIMVFT
+701 GGLDNNVLVFT